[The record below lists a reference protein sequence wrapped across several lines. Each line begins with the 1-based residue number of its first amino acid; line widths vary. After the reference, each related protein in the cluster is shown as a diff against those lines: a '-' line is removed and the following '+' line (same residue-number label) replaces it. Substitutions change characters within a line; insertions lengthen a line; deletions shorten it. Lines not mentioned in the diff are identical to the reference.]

1 MTEESEKTQKQHKQK
16 HIINVPARF
25 VKTFKEKNISR
36 MSNYAKPLSRVFSN
50 NLHDLLIEDEEDMK
64 VEIKIKSKDE
74 NLRQ

>member
-1 MTEESEKTQKQHKQK
+1 
-16 HIINVPARF
+16 
-25 VKTFKEKNISR
+25 

-74 NLRQ
+74 NLRQQMLNS